1 MKLSAYRI
9 LWYIQIFSK
18 QLCVCEDKYSVGTAC
33 DLDLPDPPPAD
44 GVDDES
50 DEHDGAERG
59 PDGNG
64 DHVVGWFQRLRSRGC
79 RLARGCEM
87 RGSVRLG

>member
-1 MKLSAYRI
+1 M
-9 LWYIQIFSK
+9 
-18 QLCVCEDKYSVGTAC
+18 
-33 DLDLPDPPPAD
+33 PDPPPAD

-59 PDGNG
+59 PHGNG

-79 RLARGCEM
+79 RLARGCKI
-87 RGSVRLG
+87 RG